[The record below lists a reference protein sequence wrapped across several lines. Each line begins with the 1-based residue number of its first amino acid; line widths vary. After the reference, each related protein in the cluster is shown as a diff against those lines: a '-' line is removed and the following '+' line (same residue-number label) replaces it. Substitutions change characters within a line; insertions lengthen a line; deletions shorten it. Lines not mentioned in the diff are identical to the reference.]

1 VKSLKTF
8 GFLLKDVSRLYV
20 RRFEQRAGV
29 LGMTLP
35 QCRALVYLAM
45 HEGLSQVRLAELT
58 DIEPMTLVR
67 ILDRMEADGWLE
79 RRIDPA
85 DRRARRLHL
94 KAKAKPLVDTI
105 WTLAELTREEA
116 FSGLSKKQAE
126 ALIASL
132 DRVCSNFGALEPLR
146 PAPLRPAPGAP
157 AEGTARGRQ
166 GRGAARTRREPGAR
180 RP

>member
-1 VKSLKTF
+1 M
-8 GFLLKDVSRLYV
+8 YV
-20 RRFEQRAGV
+20 RRFEQRAGA

-67 ILDRMEADGWLE
+67 ILDRMETDGWLE

-105 WTLAELTREEA
+105 WNLADLTREEA
-116 FSGLSKKQAE
+116 FFGMSKKQAGG
-126 ALIASL
+126 LIASL
-132 DRVCSNFGALEPLR
+132 DRVRSNFVALEPLQPASQAAVEGKGR
-146 PAPLRPAPGAP
+146 PRAGR
-157 AEGTARGRQ
+157 GTARL
-166 GRGAARTRREPGAR
+166 RREPSPR
-180 RP
+180 RL

>member
-1 VKSLKTF
+1 MNPLRTF

-20 RRFEQRAGV
+20 RRFEQRAGA

-79 RRIDPA
+79 RCIDPA

-105 WTLAELTREEA
+105 WNLADLTREEA
-116 FSGLSKKQAE
+116 FSGMSRKQTE
-126 ALIASL
+126 GLIASL
-132 DRVCSNFGALEPLR
+132 DRVRSNLVALEPLLPASQAAVEGKAR
-146 PAPLRPAPGAP
+146 PRP
-157 AEGTARGRQ
+157 
-166 GRGAARTRREPGAR
+166 GRGTPRMRREPSAR

>member
-1 VKSLKTF
+1 
-8 GFLLKDVSRLYV
+8 
-20 RRFEQRAGV
+20 
-29 LGMTLP
+29 MTLP

-94 KAKAKPLVDTI
+94 RAKAKPLVDTI
-105 WTLAELTREEA
+105 WNLADLTREEA
-116 FSGLSKKQAE
+116 FSGMSKKQTE
-126 ALIASL
+126 GLIASL
-132 DRVCSNFGALEPLR
+132 DRVRSNFGALEPLL
-146 PAPLRPAPGAP
+146 PASAAAL
-157 AEGTARGRQ
+157 EGKARRRH
-166 GRGAARTRREPGAR
+166 GRGTPGMRREPRAR